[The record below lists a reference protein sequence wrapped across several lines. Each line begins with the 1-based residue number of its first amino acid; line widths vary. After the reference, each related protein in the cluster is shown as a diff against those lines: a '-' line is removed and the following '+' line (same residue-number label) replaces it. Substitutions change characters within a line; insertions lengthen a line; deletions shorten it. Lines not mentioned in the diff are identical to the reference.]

1 MAAHFH
7 FVSHDTVFF
16 LAYSL
21 CHNLQMFNCCFCSSV
36 CQTSRN
42 ITTQLMVPR
51 AKMPIFFLH
60 SELLTKTLS
69 VRPQGPTNML
79 NPFLFSFA
87 SQIFPNSLK
96 PASFI
101 LKFICWQSSLLN
113 HRYLSASKI
122 VGNHCPEYVSDD
134 FSAHIHS

>member
-1 MAAHFH
+1 MTLSF
-7 FVSHDTVFF
+7 FWLIVCVIILKCLTVVFW
-16 LAYSL
+16 L
-21 CHNLQMFNCCFCSSV
+21 SV

-42 ITTQLMVPR
+42 IITQLMVPR
-51 AKMPIFFLH
+51 AKMSIFFLH

-113 HRYLSASKI
+113 HCYLSASKI

-134 FSAHIHS
+134 LYAHIHS